1 MSRSEVRRL
10 RGWPADITGAALA
23 FLFEIVIVGGL
34 AVFALVIAA
43 VVTAVN

>member
-10 RGWPADITGAALA
+10 RGWPTDVTGAALA
-23 FLFEIVIVGGL
+23 FLFEVVIVVGL
-34 AVFALVIAA
+34 AMVALVIAA